1 MSCRLSKLILLNQ
14 EDRDKVESIER
25 KLDKLKS
32 IPSGTIELLWE
43 LESEGECVSYCNERI
58 MWVGW
63 QLEKNGIEVE
73 WGKE

>member
-14 EDRDKVESIER
+14 EDRDKVESIEK

-32 IPSGTIELLWE
+32 IPSGAMELFWE
-43 LESEGECVSYCNERI
+43 LEREGECASYCNDRI
-58 MWVGW
+58 MWIGW

-73 WGKE
+73 WEKQ